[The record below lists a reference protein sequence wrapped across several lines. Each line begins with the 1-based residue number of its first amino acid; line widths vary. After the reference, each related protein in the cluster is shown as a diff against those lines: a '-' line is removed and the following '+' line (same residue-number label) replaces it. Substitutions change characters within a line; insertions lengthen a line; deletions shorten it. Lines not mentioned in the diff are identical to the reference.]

1 MIQALILYFQFFTR
15 IPIPVP
21 IDDPLDK
28 MKQGVAY
35 FSFFGLLVSLI
46 EAGVFFLLSWVMD
59 LNLAWVMILLL
70 DVLLTGGFHLD
81 ALADMTDGL
90 FSSRQPDRMLEIMK
104 DSRIGS
110 NGVLSLIFYYA
121 SCILAFVN
129 MTHAGLLLSEAVFI
143 VIGLNVVGKM
153 AITILFYQATYKGAS
168 ETGSGNAFI
177 GVSSKSIW
185 VAQITGLICLLVLF
199 RWQGLII
206 YLVIAGVICL
216 YRKMVYQKVGGLNGD
231 TMGAASP
238 IAQVIYLV
246 VLSSLHS
253 RGLL

>member
-15 IPIPVP
+15 IPIPIP

-46 EAGVFFLLSWVMD
+46 EAGVFFLLSMVMD

-121 SCILAFVN
+121 ICILAFV
-129 MTHAGLLLSEAVFI
+129 T
-143 VIGLNVVGKM
+143 
-153 AITILFYQATYKGAS
+153 
-168 ETGSGNAFI
+168 
-177 GVSSKSIW
+177 
-185 VAQITGLICLLVLF
+185 
-199 RWQGLII
+199 
-206 YLVIAGVICL
+206 
-216 YRKMVYQKVGGLNGD
+216 
-231 TMGAASP
+231 
-238 IAQVIYLV
+238 
-246 VLSSLHS
+246 
-253 RGLL
+253 